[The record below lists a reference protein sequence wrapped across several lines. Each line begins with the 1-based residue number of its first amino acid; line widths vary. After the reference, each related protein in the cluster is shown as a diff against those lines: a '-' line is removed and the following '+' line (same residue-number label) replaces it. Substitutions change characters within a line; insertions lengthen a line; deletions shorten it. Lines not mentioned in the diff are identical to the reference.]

1 MTDHYAV
8 VGNPIGHSKSPIIH
22 RLFAEQS
29 GQDMEYRAELG
40 DLCDFEEQV
49 ADWFKSDLR
58 GLNVTL
64 PFKERAL
71 ALATKKTSRAVIAGA
86 SNTLRFNSK
95 TEEIEADNTDGVGL
109 MRDLQD
115 RLGIELKRKRILILG
130 AGGATRGILGPILE
144 THPALVVLTNRT
156 EARAL
161 SLVQSMQIA
170 LGSSPLVY
178 SAPSELVQH
187 HTNFD
192 LIINAT
198 SASLKGEVPP
208 LPPGVWAE
216 QTVAYDLAYVP
227 SGETAFLA
235 YARQQ
240 GATQCADGLGMLV
253 EQAAE
258 AFYWWRGVLP
268 DTVQVLK
275 KLRSTL
281 AKQ

>member
-130 AGGATRGILGPILE
+130 AGGATTWRKTGGG
-144 THPALVVLTNRT
+144 ADAN
-156 EARAL
+156 
-161 SLVQSMQIA
+161 
-170 LGSSPLVY
+170 G
-178 SAPSELVQH
+178 
-187 HTNFD
+187 
-192 LIINAT
+192 T
-198 SASLKGEVPP
+198 SGTSYYNMGRYASNV
-208 LPPGVWAE
+208 
-216 QTVAYDLAYVP
+216 
-227 SGETAFLA
+227 
-235 YARQQ
+235 
-240 GATQCADGLGMLV
+240 
-253 EQAAE
+253 
-258 AFYWWRGVLP
+258 
-268 DTVQVLK
+268 
-275 KLRSTL
+275 L
-281 AKQ
+281 AKQTA